1 VAIGSLVHGIG
12 LFSRRA
18 HGTRPALQCPMSD
31 LSVLI
36 EEAAK
41 LLGVSRRTIYY
52 RIHEGKLRTIR
63 TRCGSQRVLLSSIEA
78 LRREASERQRR
89 RRGEPAPEEDD
100 RLQSESLAF

>member
-1 VAIGSLVHGIG
+1 MALV
-12 LFSRRA
+12 LPFSR
-18 HGTRPALQCPMSD
+18 PMSD

-52 RIHEGKLRTIR
+52 RIHQGRLRTIR

-78 LRREASERQRR
+78 LRREASEHRQRR
-89 RRGEPAPEEDD
+89 RRGSAPEEDD
-100 RLQSESLAF
+100 GLESQPLAF